1 MTMSK
6 RHLLSFAGVIILGLI
21 IFAYLLKDVKISALI
36 NDFDNLNWWW
46 IGVATF
52 CVLLYLGLEGV
63 VTKVLMN
70 DQNRSFSFRD
80 AIRVPLV
87 EQLFNGITPFSTG
100 GQPAQLL
107 VMIQTGVD
115 GGRASSALLMKFV
128 IYQSMIVIN
137 FLISLLI
144 GFSYIAQKM
153 SYLSLFVLFG
163 FMIHLF
169 VIIALLMIM
178 YWHSF
183 TKKLMMI
190 IIKPLAWFISN
201 AHFIK
206 IKRILNAKIDTF
218 YSESIRIAHQKKLI
232 FKLIIITFFQLF
244 FYYLIPY
251 FIMLG
256 LGYSKINI
264 VMIVSLHVLIL
275 MIISLFPIPGGSGG
289 AEYSFETLFKSYI
302 TTSGK
307 LLLAMVIWRLLTYYL
322 GMFLGAIALFIKP
335 KKIKS

>member
-1 MTMSK
+1 MSK
-6 RHLLSFAGVIILGLI
+6 RHVLSFAGVILLGFL
-21 IFAYLLKDVKISALI
+21 IFAYLLKDVKIGALI

-46 IGVATF
+46 IGIAAI
-52 CVLLYLGLEGV
+52 CVLLYLGLEGL
-63 VTKVLMN
+63 VTKILMN
-70 DQNRSFSFRD
+70 DQSRSFSFKD

-107 VMIQTGVD
+107 IMLQTGVD

-128 IYQSMIVIN
+128 VYQGMIVLN
-137 FLISLLI
+137 FLISLII
-144 GFSYIAQKM
+144 GFGYVFQKM
-153 SYLSLFVLFG
+153 SYLSFFVIFG
-163 FMIHLF
+163 FGIHLF
-169 VIIALLMIM
+169 VIIMLLMVM
-178 YWHSF
+178 YWHRF
-183 TKKLMMI
+183 TKKLMMMV
-190 IIKPLAWFISN
+190 IKPLKWFVKPG
-201 AHFIK
+201 HFIK
-206 IKRILNAKIDTF
+206 IQNILSRKIDTF
-218 YSESIRIAHQKKLI
+218 YAESVRMAHQKKLI
-232 FKLIIITFFQLF
+232 LKIMIVTFFQLF

-251 FIMLG
+251 FIMLS
-256 LGYSKINI
+256 LGYSRINI

-322 GMFLGAIALFIKP
+322 GMFLGVIALFIKP
-335 KKIKS
+335 NKIKS